1 MSAVARVLAV
11 EGAPDFVRSVETELR
26 RAVSAHEGTVADA
39 GQQTLRA
46 GGKRLRP
53 LLTYLCSPAEGR
65 GRPELVTAGCAV
77 ELIHMATLVHD
88 DQLDRAPLRRGLP
101 TVWSEHGDTVTSA
114 TGDYLFSRAFAE
126 LVTTGDMLAVSLLA
140 DACHSLARGEILQR
154 AQAGDP
160 AVTPEQY
167 LERCRLKT
175 GELFSAAARL
185 GGRFGGLDAPEL
197 ELLGEFAL
205 ELGLAFQ
212 IADDILDCDGDPDT
226 TGKPLGTDLLDG
238 TVTLPLLIAARK
250 DAEVAAVIAR
260 GADAGRRAAD
270 ACPGRPLWGCARR
283 PREAKPRAV
292 PKAPS
297 SAWIGWSTASTRRR
311 CATWWRQ
318 RLIVAR
324 STDPAL

>member
-1 MSAVARVLAV
+1 MSATARVLAV
-11 EGAPDFVRSVETELR
+11 EGAAEFVGAVETKLHE
-26 RAVSAHEGTVADA
+26 AVAAHDGTVAET
-39 GQQTLRA
+39 GSQTLRA

-53 LLTYLCSPAEGR
+53 LLTYLCSPPAGR

-101 TVWSEHGDTVTSA
+101 TVWSQRGEVIASA
-114 TGDYLFSRAFAE
+114 TGDYLFARAFAD
-126 LVTTGDMLAVSLLA
+126 LVTSGDIVAVSLLST
-140 DACHSLARGEILQR
+140 ACHALAQGEILQR
-154 AQAGDP
+154 EQAGDP

-185 GGRFGGLDAPEL
+185 GGRFGGLDDAEL
-197 ELLGEFAL
+197 ELLGEFAV

-238 TVTLPLLIAARK
+238 TITLPLILAAQR
-250 DAEVAAVIAR
+250 DDEVAAVIAR
-260 GADAGRRAAD
+260 GAEPRDVL
-270 ACPGRPLWGCARR
+270 PTLAR
-283 PREAKPRAV
+283 
-292 PKAPS
+292 
-297 SAWIGWSTASTRRR
+297 
-311 CATWWRQ
+311 
-318 RLIVAR
+318 VAR
-324 STDPAL
+324 SGAVRDARGEADARAAAALDRLGRLEHRIDADPLRHVVATAVDRRA